1 MPFLR
6 EHPELLAQFRAGV
19 MAAFDAV
26 YHAYKA
32 MLDTLLRVAFK
43 IKDANKRA
51 DILHDTFI
59 RVWKPEVR
67 LAYDGV
73 RDFGPYIS
81 KIAGN
86 LYLDSRRR
94 TKREVL
100 LRDRASS
107 PDEDPLT
114 KLLEAKGVVD
124 PEAEHGW
131 LEPRALA
138 IARDYIASLTEPLR
152 SVHTA
157 RYVECLSF
165 RVAAV
170 HLGINVNKLRTLE
183 DQLRR
188 ELRARLE
195 AAGIRASNVPSVPR
209 EDEDDDG

>member
-32 MLDTLLRVAFK
+32 MLDRLLRVAFK
-43 IKDANKRA
+43 IKDPNTRA

-59 RVWKPEVR
+59 RVWKPEAR

-73 RDFGPYIS
+73 SDFGPYLS
-81 KIAGN
+81 VIARN
-86 LYLDSRRR
+86 LYFDSRRR

-100 LRDRASS
+100 LRNRRSA

-114 KLLEAKGVVD
+114 KLLEAEGVVD

-131 LEPRALA
+131 LEPRALD
-138 IARDYIASLTEPLR
+138 IAREYVASLTEPLR

-157 RYVECLSF
+157 RYVECLSV
-165 RVAAV
+165 RAAAD
-170 HLGINVNKLRTLE
+170 HLGLSVKKLRILE
-183 DQLRR
+183 DHLRS
-188 ELRARLE
+188 ELLTRLE
-195 AAGIRASNVPSVPR
+195 AAGIRASNVPSTPR
-209 EDEDDDG
+209 DEEDDDG